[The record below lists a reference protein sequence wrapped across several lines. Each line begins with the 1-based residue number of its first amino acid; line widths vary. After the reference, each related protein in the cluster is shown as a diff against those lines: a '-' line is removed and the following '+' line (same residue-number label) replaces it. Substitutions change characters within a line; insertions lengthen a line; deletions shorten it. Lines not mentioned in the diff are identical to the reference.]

1 MTVVAGGPFESGV
14 AFSGSGGVGRGGA
27 AEPVGPQGGD
37 VFDREEVVAR
47 DPDAAFVGHDGI
59 VRAMQTEEGHRLD
72 WFGGKQVVGEAA
84 GRGSNGAK
92 PVGMGDELVDQ
103 ASAVGVAEGVD
114 PG

>member
-1 MTVVAGGPFESGV
+1 
-14 AFSGSGGVGRGGA
+14 
-27 AEPVGPQGGD
+27 
-37 VFDREEVVAR
+37 
-47 DPDAAFVGHDGI
+47 
-59 VRAMQTEEGHRLD
+59 MQTEEGYRPD
-72 WFGGKQVVGEAA
+72 RFGGEQVVGEAA